1 MIKRVL
7 VYTYGDHNH
16 DHSIRAAA
24 KFAAQHDAELV
35 GLFVEPDVM
44 GFTSIYGTYPLNLA
58 QTFADL
64 QSDFESKIHD
74 SFVKICG
81 EYDVRKQWHR
91 TAEYEKSPRPSFYAD
106 LTFIGQVEHPNDV
119 VFDGGNFIDHLIT
132 DTGLPTVVIPA
143 TWSGES
149 FGERPV
155 LAWRETR
162 EAAGAVR
169 HTLPLMRNAND
180 LHVVSAYRQEHKEL
194 ELIDGV
200 EICQYLSEHGVKPEF
215 FAISIDSHT
224 LPEGAAICRHVNE
237 HDRDLI
243 IAGGYGH
250 SRLREVILGG
260 MTRSLLAISPVPVLF
275 SH

>member
-7 VYTYGDHNH
+7 VYTYGDHSH

-24 KFAAQHDAELV
+24 TFAAQHDAELI

-58 QTFADL
+58 QTFVDL
-64 QSDFESKIHD
+64 QSDFEANIRK
-74 SFVKICG
+74 SFETIAA
-81 EYDVRKQWHR
+81 EYKLRTQWHR

-106 LTFIGQVEHPNDV
+106 LTFIGQVAHPNEV
-119 VFDGGNFIDHLIT
+119 VFDGANFIDHLIT
-132 DTGLPTVVIPA
+132 DTGLPTVVVP
-143 TWSGES
+143 TNWSSKS
-149 FGERPV
+149 FGQRPI

-169 HTLPLMRNAND
+169 HALPLMRSADD
-180 LHVVSAYRQEHKEL
+180 LHVISAYREEHKEK

-200 EICQYLSEHGVKPEF
+200 EICQYLSEHGVETEF
-215 FAISIDSHT
+215 FALSIDSHT
-224 LPEGAAICRHVNE
+224 QPEAEAICRHVKEQN
-237 HDRDLI
+237 RDLI

-260 MTRSLLAISPVPVLF
+260 MTRSLLAISPVPILF